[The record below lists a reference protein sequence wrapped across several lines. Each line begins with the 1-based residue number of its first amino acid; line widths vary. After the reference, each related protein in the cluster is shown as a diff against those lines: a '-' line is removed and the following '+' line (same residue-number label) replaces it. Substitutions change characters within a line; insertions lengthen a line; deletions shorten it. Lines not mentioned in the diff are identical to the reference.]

1 MLKQKQG
8 SSRGFAMKAVQEE
21 LEAKGGETLLI
32 PGGSGS
38 FGQMAVPIAK
48 ALLAGGADV
57 NLRDQGGKTPLLL
70 AAREGQNDMVA
81 FLIENG
87 ADVNLVSNSQRSAL
101 YYATENGFTEIV
113 EQLLMA
119 GAEG

>member
-1 MLKQKQG
+1 MNG
-8 SSRGFAMKAVQEE
+8 S
-21 LEAKGGETLLI
+21 
-32 PGGSGS
+32 
-38 FGQMAVPIAK
+38 
-48 ALLAGGADV
+48 
-57 NLRDQGGKTPLLL
+57 DQQGKTPLLL